1 MLEEIPAVDRLYD
14 LYRFAAQPKI
24 EQVIK
29 EDGLEVDDSEK
40 LLALV
45 RQQNS
50 EGHEALLDDPFDP
63 DRRSRSKSRYT
74 DGTFSVFY
82 ASLEVETART
92 EVEHWLMERLR
103 AEGDPLPTTHYVM
116 FQCSFRGTV
125 KDLRRMEDA
134 WPDLVHEDDYKFCN
148 EIGIEASSAGLD
160 GLVVPSVRRRGGT
173 NVPVFSRTSLHSPV
187 SKQLVKFAKDT
198 DSDDVKVYTIS

>member
-1 MLEEIPAVDRLYD
+1 MLKEIPAVDRLYD

-29 EDGLEVDDSEK
+29 EDGLGIEDSEK
-40 LLALV
+40 LFALV

-50 EGHEALLDDPFDP
+50 EGHEALLDDPFDL
-63 DRRSRSKSRYT
+63 DRRSKSRYS

-82 ASLEVETART
+82 ASLEVETAQA
-92 EVEHWLMERLR
+92 EVTHWLMVRLR
-103 AEGDPLPTTHYVM
+103 TAGDPLPTTHYVM

-148 EIGIEASSAGLD
+148 ELGIEASSTGLD
-160 GLVVPSVRRRGGT
+160 GLVVPSVRRKGGT
-173 NVPVFSRTSLHSPV
+173 NVPVFSRKSLHSPV